1 MECEW
6 IVDRARLRHLK
17 EQHPEWKQEKLAEI
31 LGRSQSWISKWLKR
45 FAEAEPDDHTVFLSQ
60 SREPHTRQKHVQ
72 PEVERKILE
81 IRDHPPEN
89 LARVPGPVT
98 ILYYLHRDE
107 GLKEANAYL
116 PRSTSTIW
124 EILDRN
130 QRIYRE
136 SRPKPQPED
145 RPEPLE
151 HIQIDFKSISSVPAD
166 PDGKKQHVVETLNI
180 VDKGTSIL
188 LTATPREDFNAETV
202 ITAMVDS
209 FLVNGLPEVITFDR
223 DPRFIGSWSAKDFPA
238 PFMRFL
244 MCLGI
249 RVHVCPPKRPDKNAF
264 GERYHRNYAS
274 ECLAIHQPNSLEKT
288 MECTAAYYQHYNW
301 ERPNQAL
308 TCGNLPPRVA
318 FPDLPKRPGLPTWV
332 DPDSWLKQINGRYY
346 RRRVNSS
353 GTVQIGGLRYY
364 ISRQLKRQM
373 VVLRVDANLQQ
384 LTVLLDDNLFKQMPI
399 KGLYATPRMVLE
411 DYIPLIQA
419 EAVSD
424 YRRYLLKRR
433 SYH

>member
-1 MECEW
+1 MESQW
-6 IVDRARLRHLK
+6 IVDRARLRQLRR
-17 EQHPEWKQEKLAEI
+17 QHHDWTQAQLAQA
-31 LGRSQSWISKWLKR
+31 LDYSLSWVKKWLKR
-45 FAEAEPDDHTVFLSQ
+45 FAEAAPDDYSVLFSQ
-60 SREPHTRQKHVQ
+60 PSAPCERQKRVQ

-98 ILYYLHRDE
+98 ILYYLHRDKN
-107 GLKEANAYL
+107 LKESGAYL

-124 EILDRN
+124 TILDRN
-130 QRIYRE
+130 QRIYRHH
-136 SRPKPQPED
+136 RPKPQPEE
-145 RPEPLE
+145 RPDPLA

-166 PDGKKQHVVETLNI
+166 PDGKKQHVVETLNV

-202 ITAMVDS
+202 ITTMVDS
-209 FLVNGLPEVITFDR
+209 FMVNGLPEVITFDR
-223 DPRFIGSWSAKDFPA
+223 DPRFIGSWTAKDFPA

-249 RVHVCPPKRPDKNAF
+249 RVHVCPPQRPDKNAF
-264 GERYHRNYAS
+264 VERYHRSYAA
-274 ECLAIHQPNSLEKT
+274 ECLAIHQPDSIEKT
-288 MECTAAYYQHYNW
+288 INCTNTYHHHYNW

-318 FPDLPKRPGLPTWV
+318 FPTLPKRPGLPTWV
-332 DPDSWLKQINGRYY
+332 DPDSWLKQIHGRYY
-346 RRRVNSS
+346 RRRVNRN
-353 GTVQIGGLRYY
+353 GTIQVGGARYY
-364 ISRQLKRQM
+364 ISRQLTRQM
-373 VVLRVDANLQQ
+373 IVLRVDATPQELAVYQ
-384 LTVLLDDNLFKQMPI
+384 DDKLFKRLSI
-399 KGLYATPRMVLE
+399 KGLYDTPRMRLE

-424 YRRYLLKRR
+424 YRRYLLKRC

>member
-1 MECEW
+1 MESQW
-6 IVDRARLRHLK
+6 IVDRARLRQLRR
-17 EQHPEWKQEKLAEI
+17 QHHDWTQEKLAQE
-31 LGRSQSWISKWLKR
+31 LDYSLSWVKKWLKR
-45 FAEAEPDDHTVFLSQ
+45 FAEAAPDDYSVLFSQ
-60 SREPHTRQKHVQ
+60 SRAPCERQKRVL

-107 GLKEANAYL
+107 ELKELGAYL

-124 EILDRN
+124 SILDRN
-130 QRIYRE
+130 QRIYRYQ
-136 SRPKPQPED
+136 RPKPQPEE
-145 RPEPLE
+145 RPEPLA
-151 HIQIDFKSISSVPAD
+151 HIQIDFKSISSVPAEV
-166 PDGKKQHVVETLNI
+166 DGKKQHVVETLNI

-202 ITAMVDS
+202 ITALVDA
-209 FLVNGLPEVITFDR
+209 FMVNGLPDVITFDR
-223 DPRFIGSWSAKDFPA
+223 DPRFIGSWTAKNFPS
-238 PFMRFL
+238 PFMRFI
-244 MCLGI
+244 MSLGI
-249 RVHVCPPKRPDKNAF
+249 RVHVCPPHRPDKNAF
-264 GERYHRNYAS
+264 VERYHRSYDT
-274 ECLAIHQPNSLEKT
+274 ECLAVHQPTSLEKT
-288 MECTAAYYQHYNW
+288 LEYTAAYYHHYNW

-332 DPDSWLKQINGRYY
+332 DPDSWLKQIHGHYY
-346 RRRVNSS
+346 RRRVNRN
-353 GTVQIGGLRYY
+353 GTIQVGGERYY
-364 ISRQLKRQM
+364 ISRQWQRQM
-373 VVLRVDANLQQ
+373 IVLRVDAAQQ
-384 LTVLLDDNLFKQMPI
+384 ELAVYQDDKLFKRVAI
-399 KGLYATPRMVLE
+399 KGLYHTPRLLLE

-424 YRRYLLKRR
+424 YRRYLLKHR